1 VDGVP
6 GMDAIAVIVLSVL
19 TSIAILLLTS
29 IGLAVIFGL
38 MRIVNMAHGEFLMI
52 GAFTATVLVRSA
64 GVPVWLAILCA
75 PLPCAAVGAIVEVS
89 FIRPLYGR
97 RLAETLLAT
106 FGVSLVMYQIA
117 IDIFG
122 QASPGIGAPG
132 GFVEIG
138 RYSVSTYSLFL
149 PLAALLVTGL
159 LYLLFKRTKY
169 GLLARAAVQNPE
181 MASVLGVRV
190 RRVNLCTFV
199 LGCALAGL
207 GGGLLSPIVAV
218 SPGVGQSYIGQA
230 FMTVVTGG
238 PAFLL
243 GTLSSSALLGGV
255 ANIVSQLFTNLWG
268 LTALLLVAIVL
279 VRILPNGLSGHWT
292 RGL

>member
-1 VDGVP
+1 
-6 GMDAIAVIVLSVL
+6 MDAFVVVGLSVL

-52 GAFTATVLVRSA
+52 GAFTTTVLVRSA
-64 GVPVWLAILCA
+64 GLPIWLAILCA
-75 PLPCAAVGAIVEVS
+75 PVVCAGVGAVVEVL

-97 RLAETLLAT
+97 RLIDTLLAT
-106 FGVSLVMYQIA
+106 FGLSLILYQVA

-122 QASPGIGAPG
+122 TASPGIGTPAG
-132 GFVEIG
+132 WIEIG
-138 RYSVSTYSLFL
+138 RYTVSYYSLFL
-149 PLAALLVTGL
+149 PVAAIAITAC
-159 LYLLFKRTKY
+159 LYALFKRTRY
-169 GLLARAAVQNPE
+169 GLLARAAVQNPD
-181 MASVLGVRV
+181 MASVLGVQV

-218 SPGVGQSYIGQA
+218 SPGVGQNYIGQA

-243 GTLSSSALLGGV
+243 GTLSASALLGGV
-255 ANIVSQLFTNLWG
+255 ANIVSQFFTNLWG
-268 LTALLLVAIVL
+268 LTALLIVAIIL
-279 VRILPNGLSGHWT
+279 VRILPHGLSGNWS
-292 RGL
+292 RQL

>member
-1 VDGVP
+1 
-6 GMDAIAVIVLSVL
+6 MDAAIVIALSVL

-52 GAFTATVLVRSA
+52 GAFTTTILVR
-64 GVPVWLAILCA
+64 GTGMPIWLAILCA
-75 PLPCAAVGAIVEVS
+75 PLVCALVGVVVEFL
-89 FIRPLYGR
+89 FIRPLYGK
-97 RLAETLLAT
+97 RLIDTLLAT
-106 FGVSLVMYQIA
+106 FGLSLILYQIA

-122 QASPGIGAPG
+122 TASPGIGTPA

-138 RYSVSTYSLFL
+138 RYTVSWYSLFL
-149 PLAALLVTGL
+149 PVAALAITAGL
-159 LYLLFKRTKY
+159 YALFKWTRY
-169 GLLARAAVQNPE
+169 GLLARAAIQNPD
-181 MASVLGVRV
+181 MARVLGVKV
-190 RRVNLCTFV
+190 SRVNLYTFV

-230 FMTVVTGG
+230 FMTVITGG

-243 GTLSSSALLGGV
+243 GTLASSALLGGV
-255 ANIVSQLFTNLWG
+255 ANIMSQFFTNLWG
-268 LTALLLVAIVL
+268 LTALLIVAIIL
-279 VRILPNGLSGHWT
+279 VRILPQGLSGNWS
-292 RGL
+292 RPL

>member
-1 VDGVP
+1 
-6 GMDAIAVIVLSVL
+6 MDAFVVVGLSVL

-52 GAFTATVLVRSA
+52 GAFTTTVLVRSA
-64 GVPVWLAILCA
+64 GLSIWLAILCA
-75 PLPCAAVGAIVEVS
+75 PVVCAAVGALVEVL

-97 RLAETLLAT
+97 RLIDTLLAT
-106 FGVSLVMYQIA
+106 FGLSLILYQVA

-122 QASPGIGAPG
+122 TASPGIGTPA

-138 RYSVSTYSLFL
+138 RYTVSYYSLFL
-149 PLAALLVTGL
+149 PVAAVAITIGL
-159 LYLLFKRTKY
+159 YALFKWTRY
-169 GLLARAAVQNPE
+169 GLLARAAVQDPD
-181 MASVLGVRV
+181 MASVLGVQV
-190 RRVNLCTFV
+190 RRVNLCTFM

-243 GTLSSSALLGGV
+243 GTLSASALLGGV
-255 ANIVSQLFTNLWG
+255 ANIVSQFFTNLWG
-268 LTALLLVAIVL
+268 LTALLIVAIIL
-279 VRILPNGLSGHWT
+279 VRILPNGLSGTWS
-292 RGL
+292 RQL